1 MFSKYGDAAL
11 EKLIPKRETKAEYSK
26 ALEQANGEIRL
37 LEKEKRE
44 DEAETEREKKAV
56 EKIAAALRTEAK
68 FGGNKAAG
76 SGEVERVEE
85 EVERREMETKEAER
99 KGSKVATEISEVPA
113 VGSRASKLMTLRDTI
128 KRMQA
133 DDQSDDKV
141 MRHELAAVQSQ
152 VQVAPNP

>member
-26 ALEQANGEIRL
+26 ALKQANGEIRL

-44 DEAETEREKKAV
+44 DEAETAREKKAV
-56 EKIAAALRTEAK
+56 KKIAATLRSEAK
-68 FGGNKAAG
+68 SGVKKAGG

-85 EVERREMETKEAER
+85 GVEEGVERRERETKEADR

-113 VGSRASKLMTLRDTI
+113 VGSRATKLMTLRETI
-128 KRMQA
+128 KRMQE

-152 VQVAPNP
+152 V